1 MTTTVIS
8 SDNLNDLFLRASAA
22 LTTKGQTN
30 SSRNGDVTFLNNA
43 VLELS
48 NPLARHLHL
57 EGRANNIFSV
67 ISELFWVMSGSDE
80 IHPFL
85 SFYLPRAELYSDDG
99 TTWRGAYGPR
109 IYAHNQLENAISMFE
124 KDGLHTR
131 RSVIDIYQS
140 DIDSGVE
147 TKDLPCNN
155 MIHFYVTDGKMDMNV
170 FSRSADL
177 VWGVTNVNLP
187 EWTFLQEYVAQR
199 VGVPVGSYT
208 HWCTNLHVYD
218 FTRTQ
223 VDAALEKNSLPT
235 ILETRPCVFPE
246 GDAEE
251 CRAFFEDLV
260 QFYID
265 IMEGH
270 EGEKLCDIFSEY
282 DVPFANNQ
290 LWDYAMVLARYTQN
304 KVDKSRVAF
313 VDTGLSP
320 DFSSALCDSK
330 SRNFD
335 IVWFQNTVL

>member
-1 MTTTVIS
+1 MVLTVTG
-8 SDNLNDLFLRASAA
+8 DTLNGVFMNAASFLSENGKRN
-22 LTTKGQTN
+22 T
-30 SSRNGDVTFLNNA
+30 SRNGEVTYLNN
-43 VLELS
+43 VVIELA
-48 NPLARHLHL
+48 NPQNRHLHL
-57 EGRANNIFSV
+57 SGRKNNLFSV
-67 ISELFWVMSGSDE
+67 IAELFWIMSGSDV
-80 IHPFL
+80 INPFL

-99 TTWRGAYGPR
+99 ETWRGGYGPR

-155 MIHFYVTDGKMDMNV
+155 MIHFYVTDGKLDMNV

-177 VWGVTNVNLP
+177 VWGVTNVNIP

-218 FTRTQ
+218 FTGSQ
-223 VDAALEKNSLPT
+223 VSDVLKENSVHQLALATK
-235 ILETRPCVFPE
+235 PCVFPE

-260 QFYID
+260 QFYVD

-270 EGEKLCDIFSEY
+270 EGEKLCEIFSEY

-304 KVDKSRVAF
+304 RVDKCPIPF
-313 VDTGLSP
+313 VNTGLSP
-320 DFSSALCDSK
+320 DFLEAMADSK

-335 IVWFQNTVL
+335 IV

>member
-1 MTTTVIS
+1 MTTTVVGS
-8 SDNLNDLFLRASAA
+8 YNLNNLFLDTAKI
-22 LTTKGQTN
+22 LTSRGQVS
-30 SSRNGDVTFLNNA
+30 SSRNGDVTSLNNVA
-43 VLELS
+43 LELS

-57 EGRANNIFSV
+57 EGRNNNIFSV
-67 ISELFWVMSGSDE
+67 IAELFWVMSGSDE
-80 IHPFL
+80 IDPFL

-99 TTWRGAYGPR
+99 ETWRGAYGPR
-109 IYAHNQLENAISMFE
+109 IYAHNQLENAINMFK

-155 MIHFYVTDGKMDMNV
+155 LIHFFVSNGELDMNV

-177 VWGVTNVNLP
+177 VWGVTNVNIP

-223 VDAALEKNSLPT
+223 VDTALKENSLPLRLGT
-235 ILETRPCVFPE
+235 KPCVFPE
-246 GDAEE
+246 GDAKK
-251 CRAFFEDLV
+251 CREFFEDLI
-260 QFYID
+260 QFYLD
-265 IMEGH
+265 IIEGH
-270 EGEKLCDIFSEY
+270 EGDKLCEIFSYY

-290 LWDYAMVLARYTQN
+290 LWDYALVLARYTQN
-304 KVDKSRVAF
+304 KVDNNQYQAF
-313 VDTGLSP
+313 WDTGLSS
-320 DFSSALCDSK
+320 DFKSALLDSK

-335 IVWFQNTVL
+335 IL